1 MCTKLW
7 LDELTNKTQTVELSY
22 DILQKLL
29 LKQESI
35 DRPVKLK
42 NRPPRK
48 DKSPITFYW
57 RQSIHFHRK
66 LEKANVVRIY
76 SPAILSRTHC
86 FHILH
91 AAVVQEKLPKQLSF
105 PVIFVI
111 LLLVWFD
118 CAKISLSCKLPH
130 MSHEYDLLIYMV
142 SARQLYCLIKPSLLQ
157 NIYCWTYIHY
167 IKPTGIAVLSAIFSL
182 QLSRFVGCDIITI
195 ETYVICAIFCNL
207 ITIR

>member
-1 MCTKLW
+1 M
-7 LDELTNKTQTVELSY
+7 
-22 DILQKLL
+22 
-29 LKQESI
+29 
-35 DRPVKLK
+35 LK

-48 DKSPITFYW
+48 DKSPIPFIDLRGYT
-57 RQSIHFHRK
+57 SIGNWK
-66 LEKANVVRIY
+66 KTNVARIY
-76 SPAILSRTHC
+76 SPAIFSRTHC

-130 MSHEYDLLIYMV
+130 MSHEYDLLICMV

-167 IKPTGIAVLSAIFSL
+167 MKPTGIAVLLAIFSL
-182 QLSRFVGCDIITI
+182 QLSRFAGCDITTI

-207 ITIR
+207 ITIRWKVRLVLNYNLLFRFNYNIKISTSWKVVFI